1 MSKTE
6 KRPLTGFAETE
17 EAAAVTAPGGAEPV
31 EVVTLRVTV
40 PVPTWQRAG
49 QLARGA
55 ARRPLEIVLAA
66 LVNDLA
72 VAQVRSGSW
81 EYERVTSW
89 LGSHVWAAE
98 PTAAA
103 PRLRRDEVLGCA
115 PGAYPWDGW
124 EQFALAQGVP
134 ASLAGLGRAVIREAW
149 QHDWDEVMCA
159 LCGWRD
165 DGSRM
170 LDLALRDPV
179 LAQARWSQW
188 LETDGGRNDPETGE
202 TL

>member
-6 KRPLTGFAETE
+6 KSGLTL
-17 EAAAVTAPGGAEPV
+17 GGGERAPV
-31 EVVTLRVTV
+31 ETVTLRVTV
-40 PVPTWQRAG
+40 PVTTWHRAG
-49 QLARGA
+49 QLARGS

-72 VAQVRSGSW
+72 VARVRPGSW
-81 EYERVTSW
+81 ESERVTSW

-103 PRLRRDEVLGCA
+103 PRLRRAEVMGCA

-124 EQFALAQGVP
+124 EKFAVTQGVP
-134 ASLAGLGRAVIREAW
+134 ADLAALGRAVIREAW
-149 QHDWDEVMCA
+149 QHGWEEVMCA
-159 LCGWRD
+159 LCGWQD
-165 DGSRM
+165 DGGRM

-188 LETDGGRNDPETGE
+188 LETDGGRSDPATGE